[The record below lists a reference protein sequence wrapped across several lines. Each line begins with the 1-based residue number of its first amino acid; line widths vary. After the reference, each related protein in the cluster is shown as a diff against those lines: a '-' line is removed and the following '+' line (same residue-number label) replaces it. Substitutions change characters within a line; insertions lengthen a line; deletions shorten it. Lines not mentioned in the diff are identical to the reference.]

1 MGTITYGLEPCT
13 PGASSRDRHFPVTLL
28 FYSTAASQRRFY
40 CHFLSKL
47 LNHLLKVR
55 VANAGQSPWLPDVT
69 ALGMITLHWGHFEA
83 LIVKWS
89 NLSSSP

>member
-1 MGTITYGLEPCT
+1 MGTITYGLVPR
-13 PGASSRDRHFPVTLL
+13 SRGRHFTFTLL
-28 FYSTAASQRRFY
+28 LYFIVASQEGSIAIF
-40 CHFLSKL
+40 SPKS

-69 ALGMITLHWGHFEA
+69 ALGMITLHWKHFKV